1 MKTVIFLAVL
11 LGAVC
16 ITCTA
21 ATPYSSNQQS
31 EDKLLNALKQLSA
44 AEVQSPQD
52 SLVEEQ
58 EEEDDTALA
67 QLYLHLLENEVQKQ
81 NMSDEDR
88 AEMESIFSKL
98 KQKFRNFRNKIVK
111 GYRRFKQKVKKFF
124 HRG

>member
-11 LGAVC
+11 LGAMC

-98 KQKFRNFRNKIVK
+98 KQKVRNFRNKIVK